1 LNSHDFIAA
10 TIRHPEVT
18 MDHDRGSA
26 PVACTLGV
34 GDMARRAARWEALTS
49 RSLERAT
56 RTERGVRLVF
66 AANLGVADE
75 LRSLIALERDCC
87 AFANWSVHEHG
98 AELALDVTG
107 DGADAIAAIQSL
119 FPALT

>member
-1 LNSHDFIAA
+1 
-10 TIRHPEVT
+10 
-18 MDHDRGSA
+18 MDDDHGSA

-34 GDMARRAARWEALTS
+34 GHLARRAARWETLSS
-49 RSLERAT
+49 RSLTRAT

-66 AANLGVADE
+66 AADLGVADE

-98 AELALDVTG
+98 TELTLDVTA
-107 DGADAIAAIQSL
+107 DGVDAIAAVQSL